1 MNPHILSDPDC
12 AYIFQERLGIAAD
25 NGMDTSEGSPAW
37 VIAMDEAMR
46 EWNRLKS
53 RGELADTENR
63 KDQING

>member
-12 AYIFQERLGIAAD
+12 LYIFQERLGIAAD

-46 EWNRLKS
+46 EWNRLKAKA
-53 RGELADTENR
+53 GNADEGTKESP
-63 KDQING
+63 

>member
-12 AYIFQERLGIAAD
+12 LYIFQERLGIASD

-46 EWNRLKS
+46 EWNRLKAKA
-53 RGELADTENR
+53 GNVDTTNR
-63 KDQING
+63 KETQ

>member
-12 AYIFQERLGIAAD
+12 LYIFQERLGIAAD

-37 VIAMDEAMR
+37 VIAMNEAMR